1 MSSAS
6 PNASALVAIVGGGVT
21 GLTAAFRLRQR
32 GIPSVVY
39 ESGPRPGGPVHT
51 TERDGYL
58 AEDGPNTLLETSP
71 KLRQLIDDVGLKDQ
85 CLTSDPA
92 ANRRYIVRGGRLL
105 AVPDSL
111 PGWMT
116 TPLFSFGAK
125 LNVLGE
131 LLRPRGRA
139 DVEETVAGFVRRR
152 LGQEFLDYAIN
163 PFVGGVYAGSP
174 ERLSLR
180 EAFPKLHQVETRY
193 RSLFL
198 GQMLGARER
207 RRSGETP
214 KDRAPKLSFRHGL
227 GSLVTALATQLGDA
241 LQFNAPVDAIR
252 RHAGGW
258 QVTVNRQ
265 GRHETAEHS
274 AVLLA
279 APAHRLAGIQLDAG
293 NDAGNDASLAWL
305 GDIHYAAVTVLV
317 LGFRREDVAHPL
329 DGFGALI
336 PEVEKQAIL
345 GAIFSSSL
353 FPGRA
358 PAGHVT
364 LTCYLG
370 GSRSPEMALASE
382 EVQLAATRKA
392 LGRLL
397 GVRGEPTFL
406 HRTVHRLAIPQ
417 YLLGFGDFRARMTKL
432 EQQAPGL
439 RLAGHFR
446 HGIALTDCLMAALN
460 VAEEM
465 ADAAKKGVHA

>member
-6 PNASALVAIVGGGVT
+6 SNTPAPVAIVGGGVT

-39 ESGPRPGGPVHT
+39 ESGPRLGGPVHT

-111 PGWMT
+111 PGWIT

-139 DVEETVAGFVRRR
+139 GVEESVADFVRRR

-163 PFVGGVYAGSP
+163 PFVGGVYAGNP
-174 ERLSLR
+174 ERLSVR

-227 GSLVTALATQLGDA
+227 GALVTALGRELGAAVRLDSPVTALRRDA
-241 LQFNAPVDAIR
+241 R
-252 RHAGGW
+252 GW
-258 QVTVNRQ
+258 QVTVRR
-265 GRHETAEHS
+265 GDCETSAEHS

-293 NDAGNDASLAWL
+293 PGATLSWL

-370 GSRSPEMALASE
+370 GSRSPELALASE
-382 EVQLAATRKA
+382 ETQLASTREA

-397 GVRGEPTFL
+397 GVRGEPTFV
-406 HRTVHRLAIPQ
+406 HRTVHRQAIPQ
-417 YLLGFGDFRARMTKL
+417 YLLGFGEFRARMTAL

-446 HGIALTDCLMAALN
+446 NGIALTDCLMAALQ

-465 ADAAKKGVHA
+465 ADAAKKGAHS

>member
-6 PNASALVAIVGGGVT
+6 PNGSAPIAIVGGGVT

-39 ESGPRPGGPVHT
+39 EAGARLGGPVHT
-51 TERDGYL
+51 TELDGYL

-71 KLRQLIDDVGLKDQ
+71 KLRQLIEDAGLKQQ

-92 ANRRYIVRGGRLL
+92 ANKRYIVRGGRLL

-111 PGWMT
+111 AGWMT

-131 LLRPRGRA
+131 VVRPRGRA
-139 DVEETVAGFVRRR
+139 DVEESVADFVRRR

-163 PFVGGVYAGSP
+163 PFVGGIYAGSP

-180 EAFPKLHQVETRY
+180 EAFPKLQQVETRY

-227 GSLVTALATQLGDA
+227 GSLVSALAEKLGEAVQLNSPVTAL
-241 LQFNAPVDAIR
+241 R
-252 RHAGGW
+252 RHARGW
-258 QVTVNRQ
+258 QVTVQRD
-265 GRHETAEHS
+265 GHPETAEYS

-279 APAHRLAGIQLDAG
+279 APAHRLAGIQL
-293 NDAGNDASLAWL
+293 DAGNDASLAWL

-336 PEVEKQAIL
+336 PEVERQPIL

-370 GSRSPEMALASE
+370 GSRSPEMALAAE
-382 EVQLAATRKA
+382 EVQLAATREA

-397 GVRGEPTFL
+397 GVRGEPTFV
-406 HRTVHRLAIPQ
+406 HRTVHRQAIPQ
-417 YLLGFGDFRARMTKL
+417 YLLGFGEFRARMTAL

-446 HGIALTDCLMAALN
+446 NGIALTDCLMAALTA
-460 VAEEM
+460 AEEM
-465 ADAAKKGVHA
+465 ADAAGKGVHP

>member
-6 PNASALVAIVGGGVT
+6 SNNAAPVAIVGGGVT

-39 ESGPRPGGPVHT
+39 ESGPRLGGPVHT

-111 PGWMT
+111 PGWIS

-139 DVEETVAGFVRRR
+139 DVEESVADFVRRR

-163 PFVGGVYAGSP
+163 PFVGGVYAGNP
-174 ERLSLR
+174 ERLSVR

-227 GSLVTALATQLGDA
+227 GSLVTALGRELGA
-241 LQFNAPVDAIR
+241 AIR
-252 RHAGGW
+252 LDSPVTALRRIARGW
-258 QVTVNRQ
+258 QVTLRR
-265 GRHETAEHS
+265 GDGETTAEHS

-279 APAHRLAGIQLDAG
+279 APAHRLAGIQLDADPG
-293 NDAGNDASLAWL
+293 PTLSWL

-336 PEVEKQAIL
+336 PEVERQPIL

-358 PAGHVT
+358 PVGHVT

-370 GSRSPEMALASE
+370 GSRSPELALASE
-382 EVQLAATRKA
+382 EAQLASTREA

-397 GVRGEPTFL
+397 GVRGEPTFV
-406 HRTVHRLAIPQ
+406 HRTVHRQAIPQ
-417 YLLGFGDFRARMTKL
+417 YLLGFGEFRARMTAL

-446 HGIALTDCLMAALN
+446 NGIALTDCLMAALN

-465 ADAAKKGVHA
+465 ADAAEKGVHA

>member
-1 MSSAS
+1 MDPAMSLPSSGRLA
-6 PNASALVAIVGGGVT
+6 PVAIVGGGVT

-39 ESGPRPGGPVHT
+39 ESGSRPGGPVHT

-92 ANRRYIVRGGRLL
+92 ANKRYIVRGGRLL

-163 PFVGGVYAGSP
+163 PFVGGVYAGNP

-241 LQFNAPVDAIR
+241 LQLNAPVEAIR

-279 APAHRLAGIQLDAG
+279 APAYRLAGIQLDAG
-293 NDAGNDASLAWL
+293 NDASLSWL

-382 EVQLAATRKA
+382 EVQLAATREA

-397 GVRGEPTFL
+397 GVRGEPSFL

-432 EQQAPGL
+432 ERQAPGL

-446 HGIALTDCLMAALN
+446 NGIALTDCLMAALQ
-460 VAEEM
+460 VAEEI
-465 ADAAKKGVHA
+465 ADTAVAKPH